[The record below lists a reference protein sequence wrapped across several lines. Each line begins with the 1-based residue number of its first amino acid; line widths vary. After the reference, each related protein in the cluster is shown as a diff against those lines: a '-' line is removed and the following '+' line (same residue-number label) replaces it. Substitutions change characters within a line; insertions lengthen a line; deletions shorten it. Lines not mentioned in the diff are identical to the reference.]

1 MELLGLP
8 VQSSVL
14 VYGLLAVALLLPL
27 AVWFISRQRSRA
39 RLQWAQ
45 YSVLSYVLT
54 DTLEAAVLV
63 DARGIVDF
71 VNPAAEKILKYKLRS
86 ARGKHFSELFTLVN
100 PVTLES
106 VVWLNAAQGDRPP
119 TIRPCFAQ
127 CIGN

>member
-1 MELLGLP
+1 MC
-8 VQSSVL
+8 
-14 VYGLLAVALLLPL
+14 
-27 AVWFISRQRSRA
+27 IRDR
-39 RLQWAQ
+39 
-45 YSVLSYVLT
+45 YSVSSYVLT

-106 VVWLNAAQGDRPP
+106 MVWLNAAQGDVRPQSGHALLNACLLY
-119 TIRPCFAQ
+119 TSRCV
-127 CIGN
+127 